1 MSATTFTTQI
11 GEGFAGDGADAAHI
25 NTVLG
30 ARGGPV
36 ETAWASALASPSA
49 GHTPFLVV
57 VRPGLALQPPTLFVN
72 KASIANDRH
81 GELTWGPAQAGVAR
95 GVLDALR
102 AGSIDPDRA
111 GSLLLITAVWVNP
124 AAGEERAVYDNNAR
138 ATLDALRAGAAGEP
152 TVAAVLG
159 EPGEPWNAY
168 FAHASDGR

>member
-1 MSATTFTTQI
+1 MNTPAFVTQV

-36 ETAWASALASPSA
+36 ETAWATALASPSP

-57 VRPGLALQPPTLFVN
+57 ARPGLAVQPPTLFVN

-81 GELTWGPAQAGVAR
+81 GELTWGAAQAGVAR
-95 GVLDALR
+95 GVIDALR
-102 AGSIDPDRA
+102 DGVVEAARAHDR
-111 GSLLLITAVWVNP
+111 LLITAVWVNP
-124 AAGEERAVYDNNAR
+124 AADDERAVYENNAR
-138 ATLDALRAGAAGEP
+138 ATLAALRCGAAGEP
-152 TVAAVLG
+152 TVAAVLA

-168 FAHASDGR
+168 FANPANGR